1 MAVLTEAHAR
11 EIVNNVWAAKELF
24 IVLSESQYHDGI
36 SVPRAFKVSEK
47 DISLSI
53 FTTYR
58 FAENFCRSEKYV
70 IEGRPLIGRIDNT
83 DKLYDL
89 YSIVNLALHLGVT
102 HTDIDCLTDDVM
114 NIRLAALMEWGGK
127 KPQGLSMLMSKEEY
141 KRRTAEGRLGLNFN
155 EMPLYTPPQ

>member
-1 MAVLTEAHAR
+1 MAILTEEQAR
-11 EIVNNVWAAKELF
+11 EKVNNVWAANELF

-36 SVPRAFKVSEK
+36 SVPRAFKCSE
-47 DISLSI
+47 DMTALSI
-53 FTTYR
+53 FTTYK
-58 FAENFCRSEKYV
+58 FAENFCRSGKYM

-89 YSIVNLALHLGVT
+89 HSIVNLALHLGVT

-127 KPQGLSMLMSKEEY
+127 KPQGLFMLMSKEEY
-141 KRRTAEGRLGLNFN
+141 ERRMAQGKLGLRFN
-155 EMPLYTPPQ
+155 EMPLYEPRL